1 MRMTERNRLYMMQA
15 VVKVA
20 ETHKDQWQD
29 MPEFTESF
37 ASLNAYE
44 VKMRELVQRKELL
57 KQPFGGIK
65 AELRGEFALV
75 IGKLAA
81 YLRLV
86 SRKNR
91 DLSLAMVTDFTVA
104 SLERM
109 SAQRTLALAENIV
122 AYTDQYESQ
131 LDAFDN
137 ATELVEKAKEQILIF
152 KEKGLI
158 PSERRRLLGE
168 TTEQIKKLGR
178 EVMDFLKKE
187 LDFLM
192 RYFIDI
198 APVFFNAFS
207 NARVIPKLSGNS
219 KGRGGND
226 GSVDSGSADG
236 EGDDNGNPPV
246 DDGAAPPSGDGDDD
260 GGFDPEDDD
269 GDPPANDPNN
279 TSGVV

>member
-44 VKMRELVQRKELL
+44 SKMRELVQRKQLL
-57 KQPFGGIK
+57 LQPFGGIK
-65 AELRGEFALV
+65 AQMRSEFALV
-75 IGKLAA
+75 IGKLGA
-81 YLRLV
+81 YLRLIA
-86 SRKNR
+86 RKNNDR
-91 DLSLAMVTDFTVA
+91 NLALVTDFSIA
-104 SLERM
+104 GLERLNG
-109 SAQRTLALAENIV
+109 QKTLALAENVV
-122 AYTDQYESQ
+122 AYTDQYETE
-131 LDAFDN
+131 LEAFDN
-137 ATELVEKAKEQILIF
+137 ATDLVEKAKEQILIF
-152 KEKGLI
+152 KDKGLI

-236 EGDDNGNPPV
+236 EEDDNGNPPV
-246 DDGAAPPSGDGDDD
+246 DDGAAPPSGDGD
-260 GGFDPEDDD
+260 GGFDPDDD

-279 TSGVV
+279 PSGVV